1 MGYAVQEML
10 SDEPDLDARVVI
22 QRYAAMITREV
33 MDLRDSA
40 R

>member
-1 MGYAVQEML
+1 ML
-10 SDEPDLDARVVI
+10 TDEPDLDAQAVV

-33 MDLRDSA
+33 VDLRSTG